1 MNQRM
6 EETSESG
13 KAEKKHSG
21 ISLFRLPLQNS
32 LGGLSDRN

>member
-13 KAEKKHSG
+13 KMEKKHSG
-21 ISLFRLPLQNS
+21 ISLFRL
-32 LGGLSDRN
+32 GLSDRN